1 MKTNVKL
8 LTALL
13 AMALV
18 SVYAFAQQT
27 ARRDSDVNRRKE
39 VKVERQQNKV
49 DKGQKPTNI
58 SNQNVTD
65 KKVRESQGNI
75 KPSGGSGSVNG
86 GNHGSANTNSGNH
99 GNGNVGN
106 GNHGGVNNGGH
117 SSGGNNHGNVNNGS
131 HSSGGNNHGN
141 VNSGSHN
148 SGSSNHGNVNSGS
161 HSSGS
166 SNHGNVNN
174 GSHGSGSS
182 NHGNVN
188 NGSHGYDNRH
198 DGRYND
204 HARRP
209 SMAPVIE
216 YNRTQ
221 VYERTNASSIVVST
235 NFRSKREAYDYI
247 EWLLAEKTYAVFSY
261 GNNYNWLQ
269 TEVAFIP
276 TPFDWT
282 NPMTHN
288 QFRIKFNISQ
298 SLFGVIRVAI
308 TAEWRESYLSD
319 NYSRLRFQPS
329 NSYSTY
335 YAWNVLED
343 FASSIPHNVIL
354 YR

>member
-18 SVYAFAQQT
+18 SVSAFAQQT

-49 DKGQKPTNI
+49 DKGQKSTNI

-65 KKVRESQGNI
+65 KKVRESQGNNR
-75 KPSGGSGSVNG
+75 PSGGSGSLNG
-86 GNHGSANTNSGNH
+86 GNHGSVNANSGNH
-99 GNGNVGN
+99 GHGNVSN
-106 GNHGGVNNGGH
+106 GNHGGVNNGSH
-117 SSGGNNHGNVNNGS
+117 SSGSNHGNVNNGNHGSGGNNHGNVNNGS

-141 VNSGSHN
+141 VGNGNHGSGGN
-148 SGSSNHGNVNSGS
+148 NHGNVSG
-161 HSSGS
+161 
-166 SNHGNVNN
+166 GN
-174 GSHGSGSS
+174 HGSG
-182 NHGNVN
+182 NHHVE
-188 NGSHGYDNRH
+188 HH
-198 DGRYND
+198 DGRHEE

-216 YNRTQ
+216 YNRIQ

-298 SLFGVIRVAI
+298 SLFGVIRVTI

-319 NYSRLRFQPS
+319 SYSRLRFQPS

-343 FASSIPHNVIL
+343 FASSIPHNVIA

>member
-117 SSGGNNHGNVNNGS
+117 SSGGNNHGNVN
-131 HSSGGNNHGN
+131 
-141 VNSGSHN
+141 
-148 SGSSNHGNVNSGS
+148 SGS
-161 HSSGS
+161 HS
-166 SNHGNVNN
+166 
-174 GSHGSGSS
+174 SGSS

-198 DGRYND
+198 DGRYED

-319 NYSRLRFQPS
+319 SYSRLRFQPS

>member
-86 GNHGSANTNSGNH
+86 GNHGSTNTNNGNH

-117 SSGGNNHGNVNNGS
+117 SSGGN
-131 HSSGGNNHGN
+131 
-141 VNSGSHN
+141 
-148 SGSSNHGNVNSGS
+148 NHGNVNSGS

-319 NYSRLRFQPS
+319 SYSRLRFQPS